1 MDEKFSKDGEILGG
15 KNPEMWEIK
24 NSIKITLEIIANRL
38 DQAEERIS
46 GTEDKIKELLNTD
59 SNKEK
64 IINKHDQNFQE
75 LWDSV
80 KKSNLRIHGVEEGDE
95 IQIYSRK
102 FSRKF
107 PKSRERYR
115 HKNRTGM

>member
-46 GTEDKIKELLNTD
+46 GTEDKVEEVLQ
-59 SNKEK
+59 SENKE
-64 IINKHDQNFQE
+64 E
-75 LWDSV
+75 
-80 KKSNLRIHGVEEGDE
+80 KKNN
-95 IQIYSRK
+95 
-102 FSRKF
+102 
-107 PKSRERYR
+107 PA
-115 HKNRTGM
+115 